1 LRGGTDDPL
10 RASLAAHQTPTLL
23 IEGPFGDFLLQEE
36 SSAPAIF
43 LSVADG
49 VAPIKSL
56 VEHAIAIDRAVTLHL
71 FRIDDIPAG
80 SQIGNLCRS
89 WHDALDNLSYT
100 RLPPDTAP
108 KVALEALLQR
118 FSRLSGCRVYVA
130 APKSW
135 LEAFREALESTADLD
150 PEGLHLDTV
159 D

>member
-1 LRGGTDDPL
+1 M
-10 RASLAAHQTPTLL
+10 RASLAAHETPTLL

-71 FRIDDIPAG
+71 FRIDAIPAG
-80 SQIGNLCRS
+80 SQIGNLYRS

-100 RLPPDTAP
+100 RLPQDTTP
-108 KVALEALLQR
+108 KGALEALLK
-118 FSRLSGCRVYVA
+118 RLPRLAGCRLYLA
-130 APKSW
+130 APESW
-135 LEAFREALESTADLD
+135 LAEFRRALESTADLA
-150 PEGLHLDTV
+150 PEGLHFAAADY
-159 D
+159 